1 MSSFKLNEPAPERF
15 AADVLTIRNSD
26 AATRKAVC
34 RVLGFTQVS
43 LAAETGVG
51 ITAICNWLNNNRKT
65 RDSVRGKIGNALLL
79 RYIQTYEPKAQDK
92 FPPFDTL

>member
-1 MSSFKLNEPAPERF
+1 MTIFKLNEKAPERF
-15 AADVLTIRNSD
+15 AADVRSIRDSD
-26 AATRKAVC
+26 AATRKAVA
-34 RVLGFTQVS
+34 RVLGFTQIS

-51 ITAICNWLNNNRKT
+51 LSTICNWLNDSKKT

-79 RYIQTYEPKAQDK
+79 RYIQIYEPKAHDK